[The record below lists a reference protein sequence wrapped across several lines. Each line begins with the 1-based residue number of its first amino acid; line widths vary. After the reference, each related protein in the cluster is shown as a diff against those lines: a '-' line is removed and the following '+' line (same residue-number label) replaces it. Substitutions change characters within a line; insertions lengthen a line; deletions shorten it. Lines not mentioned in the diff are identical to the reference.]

1 MPPQPFQQSAALVDL
16 SSRIVA
22 STAVVGSPAAAV
34 ETIIGSVTV
43 PGGLTYAAGVWV
55 SGWAA
60 FTVGTSGTAVT
71 FRLRQTS
78 VAGTVVATS
87 GALTGG
93 VAAAGLLAQDVA
105 GFDAAPGDGQIY
117 KMTLQVTAGSAVS
130 TVSAVAVLALAI

>member
-1 MPPQPFQQSAALVDL
+1 MPAQPFQESAALVDL
-16 SSRIVA
+16 SARIVA
-22 STAVVGSPAAAV
+22 STAVVGSPLAAA
-34 ETIIGSVTV
+34 ETIIASVTV
-43 PGGLTYAAGVWV
+43 PGGLTYATGVFV

-71 FRLRQTS
+71 LRLRQTS
-78 VAGTVVATS
+78 VTGTVVATS

-130 TVSAVAVLALAI
+130 TVSAVALFALAI